1 MHFHAPSEHTIN
13 GVNFDLE
20 LHLVHKDVI
29 TNKPAAVIAILF
41 KVNDTLGTNKFL
53 DQIVPDLYI
62 IDSLTNTHIGE
73 VKLASFL
80 S

>member
-1 MHFHAPSEHTIN
+1 MHFHSPSEHTIDGKN
-13 GVNFDLE
+13 LDLE

-29 TNKPAAVIAILF
+29 TGKPAAVIAILF
-41 KVNDTLGTNKFL
+41 KVNDTIGRNNFL

-62 IDSLTNTHIGE
+62 LDSLTNTHIGS
-73 VKLASFL
+73 VKLATFL